1 VPFAPLW
8 GTGKASS
15 TWLGAPQHL
24 PGSHLLTPTR
34 WRMVY
39 YSYHD
44 VYIIEL
50 IVAYFI
56 IGIQYQIFEIPRI
69 GIPFVTILSYQQN
82 NQLNQ
87 LTISFL
93 VTFRLS
99 PLHSFPDFSTH
110 A

>member
-1 VPFAPLW
+1 
-8 GTGKASS
+8 
-15 TWLGAPQHL
+15 
-24 PGSHLLTPTR
+24 
-34 WRMVY
+34 MVY

-56 IGIQYQIFEIPRI
+56 IGIQYQIFEISRI

-99 PLHSFPDFSTH
+99 PTHSFPDFSTH